1 MENIYDLISGLKTNA
16 LKLIEKKDSI
26 EAKNS
31 QLSKDKIKLENII
44 DEQKTTINNI
54 KDKNKLNIIAKS
66 SNLKKDSKLK
76 INEIVREIDKCIAL
90 LNN

>member
-16 LKLIEKKDSI
+16 LKLIEKKNSI

-76 INEIVREIDKCIAL
+76 INEIVREIDKCVAL
-90 LNN
+90 LNK